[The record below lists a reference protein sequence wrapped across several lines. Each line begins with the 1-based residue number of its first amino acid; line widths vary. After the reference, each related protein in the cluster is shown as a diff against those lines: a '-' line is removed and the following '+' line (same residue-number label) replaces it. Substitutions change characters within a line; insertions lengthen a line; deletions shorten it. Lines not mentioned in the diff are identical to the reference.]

1 MEIRDSYGYRDNI
14 NYGIIGNCQSSA
26 LIYKD
31 SSIDWCCF
39 PKFDSPSI
47 FAKIID
53 NSNGGFFKV
62 DTVGNYNI
70 SQEYLKNTCILK
82 SGTHC
87 SCAGCSQQWS
97 RAARIVFA
105 SCYLYVCTVQV
116 CASMCSSLW
125 PYRCLVMIRKRS
137 SSTSACKNL
146 RYHEISCPAAW
157 ELLAL
162 SWRLR
167 ASGM

>member
-53 NSNGGFFKV
+53 NSMDVKGFIFDGFPRTTTQAEALDKLLDEKCIPIKIMLSLKV
-62 DTVGNYNI
+62 DDEELIKRLMKRGLESGRADDQNQKIIENRINEYNKKT
-70 SQEYLKNTCILK
+70 SPLKDYFKLQEKLEEI
-82 SGTHC
+82 
-87 SCAGCSQQWS
+87 AGMGS
-97 RAARIVFA
+97 IE
-105 SCYLYVCTVQV
+105 
-116 CASMCSSLW
+116 
-125 PYRCLVMIRKRS
+125 
-137 SSTSACKNL
+137 
-146 RYHEISCPAAW
+146 EISKKIHS
-157 ELLAL
+157 AL
-162 SWRLR
+162 DKI
-167 ASGM
+167 

>member
-53 NSNGGFFKV
+53 NCNGGFFKV

-82 SGTHC
+82 TAFNNGFDEFHIIDYMPRYQTKKKSYYSPPEIT
-87 SCAGCSQQWS
+87 
-97 RAARIVFA
+97 RIIK
-105 SCYLYVCTVQV
+105 YIKGNPKIRITYDL
-116 CASMCSSLW
+116 SL
-125 PYRCLVMIRKRS
+125 I
-137 SSTSACKNL
+137 
-146 RYHEISCPAAW
+146 HI
-157 ELLAL
+157 
-162 SWRLR
+162 
-167 ASGM
+167 